1 MRRYLYIIGAVI
13 TAMLSSCS
21 NDIEEVA
28 DPSPKMVD
36 IAIVAQ
42 TEEEVETRLDVEGN
56 TTRWEVGDNLSLYL
70 IAGYN
75 NTATATLSITS
86 ASDISDD
93 GKRAVF
99 RGSVPEGYY
108 YGVTALYP
116 AVDNS
121 TTTPTLDRE
130 AANNIFMAS
139 FKQYDNT
146 LQVTAN
152 SEIPISFSHLMHK
165 VDYHLSLADGYISD
179 DLNAESIAVEMT
191 ATTQGTP
198 IEFVSKASY
207 NVRSNTISASA
218 TTKSIITHGKGNE
231 LQTMLFPMNTTK
243 GVAFTFNIYINGEK
257 RYEIKRPDSGT
268 INTFKMSAGK
278 TTNVNLVLSK
288 ANSVGGGDII
298 EQRALILSASKSSI
312 DANGVDSAKLSVVEE
327 GGGDVTAQCTLYMN
341 GGTKLT
347 NSTFAT
353 TTPGTYTLYAER
365 NGVRS
370 NSLTITAREVTT
382 TGTTTVFAEGVTLT
396 SGWYD
401 TNKRGNGQTHGDIM
415 MCWAASAAN
424 IIEWWQ
430 DRYQAAG
437 KSLPQGATTGPG
449 DVYELKTMELFKE
462 QWTTLERGAQV
473 FQAVTWYFEGTN
485 LCKDASP
492 GTSAQPVGAGG
503 YYSSLMTDLR
513 AHMYCGYDYLYFTD
527 LYSGEINNYY
537 HWGNGSGLTGT
548 DRLKAFSNIVVDVMD
563 KGVASMAVALS
574 ANLASGHHATTLWG
588 YEIDNATGLIT
599 RLWITDSDDLVK
611 DPKEQLLNEYSVSM
625 SSAGTIELK
634 GNTRYQLWVVGLQ
647 PMSGYQR

>member
-1 MRRYLYIIGAVI
+1 MKRLLFALV
-13 TAMLSSCS
+13 AMLGIIACETEPQTPVVEQTLQLS
-21 NDIEEVA
+21 A
-28 DPSPKMVD
+28 DNTEIYAD
-36 IAIVAQ
+36 GAQ
-42 TEEEVETRLDVEGN
+42 TATFTVKDSQGDVVEGATIYFANTNEALEGN
-56 TTRWEVGDNLSLYL
+56 TFKTKYVGTYTFYAQKGNDKSNTITIEALEVKEDTKVVTLTVTPATIVADGQSAAVFSTTCNGEAVEATVYNAADNTALEANAFTTTTEGEYTFYALYE
-70 IAGYN
+70 GVRSN
-75 NTATATLSITS
+75 DVKVTATAKEEPTPTPKAITIAAS
-86 ASDISDD
+86 AS
-93 GKRAVF
+93 
-99 RGSVPEGYY
+99 
-108 YGVTALYP
+108 
-116 AVDNS
+116 
-121 TTTPTLDRE
+121 
-130 AANNIFMAS
+130 
-139 FKQYDNT
+139 
-146 LQVTAN
+146 
-152 SEIPISFSHLMHK
+152 
-165 VDYHLSLADGYISD
+165 
-179 DLNAESIAVEMT
+179 
-191 ATTQGTP
+191 
-198 IEFVSKASY
+198 
-207 NVRSNTISASA
+207 
-218 TTKSIITHGKGNE
+218 
-231 LQTMLFPMNTTK
+231 
-243 GVAFTFNIYINGEK
+243 
-257 RYEIKRPDSGT
+257 
-268 INTFKMSAGK
+268 TFK
-278 TTNVNLVLSK
+278 
-288 ANSVGGGDII
+288 
-298 EQRALILSASKSSI
+298 
-312 DANGVDSAKLSVVEE
+312 ANGVDSVTFTVTEE
-327 GGGDVTAQCTLYMN
+327 GGTDVTSTSMIYIN
-341 GGTKLT
+341 GSRLQGYKLI
-347 NSTFAT
+347 T
-353 TTPGTYTLYAER
+353 TTPGTYTAYAER
-365 NGVRS
+365 GGIKS
-370 NSLTITAREVTT
+370 NEITVTAEEVTAE
-382 TGTTTVFAEGVTLT
+382 GKSIVFADGVTLT

-401 TNKRGNGQTHGDIM
+401 TNKRNDGNTHGDIM

-548 DRLKAFSNIVVDVMD
+548 ERLKAFSDIVVDVMS

-647 PMSGYQR
+647 PMSGYKL

>member
-1 MRRYLYIIGAVI
+1 MQRLTFI
-13 TAMLSSCS
+13 TALIIAMICS
-21 NDIEEVA
+21 ACATEDTSIPATPTLEYVPIAVVA
-28 DPSPKMVD
+28 DTD
-36 IAIVAQ
+36 D
-42 TEEEVETRLDVEGN
+42 TRLAVDGN
-56 TTRWEVGDNLSLYL
+56 TTVWQVGDRLTLCFIS
-70 IAGYN
+70 GYSS
-75 NTATATLSITS
+75 AAYATLAIESP
-86 ASDISDD
+86 SDISHD
-93 GKRAVF
+93 GKSATF
-99 RGSVPEGYY
+99 RGSAPQGTY
-108 YGVTALYP
+108 YGITALYP
-116 AVDNS
+116 AVESPSANIL
-121 TTTPTLDRE
+121 LDRK
-130 AANNIFMAS
+130 APDNIFLSS
-139 FKQYDNT
+139 FQSYEYNPITIGTNT
-146 LQVTAN
+146 R
-152 SEIPISFSHLMHK
+152 IPIALSHLMHK
-165 VDYHLSLADGYISD
+165 VDFNIALADGFLSD
-179 DLNAESIAVEMT
+179 ALDANSIAIEMSATANGQTVAFSDTAALNIRSNSLTTRTTTESIT
-191 ATTQGTP
+191 AYG
-198 IEFVSKASY
+198 SGS
-207 NVRSNTISASA
+207 TIS
-218 TTKSIITHGKGNE
+218 
-231 LQTMLFPMNTTK
+231 TMLFPMNTMRN
-243 GVAFTFNIYINGEK
+243 VALTISIYVDGTLRHVVHKPE
-257 RYEIKRPDSGT
+257 SGT
-268 INTFKMSAGK
+268 LQSLKMSPGK
-278 TTNVNLVLSK
+278 STTINITLSDK
-288 ANSVGGGDII
+288 NSVGGGGEIVQKPI
-298 EQRALILSASKSSI
+298 TLHTTATRIK
-312 DANGVDSAKLSVVEE
+312 ANGVESATLRVTEE
-327 GGGDVTAQCTLYMN
+327 DGTDVTTECSLHLTT
-341 GGTKLT
+341 GTRLQ
-347 NSTFAT
+347 STTFLT
-353 TTPGTYTLYAER
+353 TTPGTYTIYAER
-365 NGVRS
+365 HGMRS
-370 NSLTITAREVTT
+370 NEITITAEEVTN
-382 TGTTTVFAEGVTLT
+382 TGKRVVFAEGVTLT

-449 DVYELKTMELFKE
+449 EVYELKTMELFKE

-537 HWGNGSGLTGT
+537 KWGGGSGLTGT
-548 DRLKAFSNIVVDVMD
+548 DRLKAFSDIVVDVMG